1 MPLTRKALL
10 LKAEIDLP
18 FLKGRD
24 MSRGKRVLI
33 VDDFPEIRAAMR
45 SLLEDEGY
53 EVWEASDGAEG
64 VQKAQDVKPDLVI
77 LDLLMPVMNGFE
89 AARALRKVL
98 PNVPLLMFTESEM
111 AIVEHQAQSAG
122 IDAVAL
128 KSEGAEQLLKKA
140 DVLLSTKP
148 FATVSF

>member
-1 MPLTRKALL
+1 
-10 LKAEIDLP
+10 
-18 FLKGRD
+18 